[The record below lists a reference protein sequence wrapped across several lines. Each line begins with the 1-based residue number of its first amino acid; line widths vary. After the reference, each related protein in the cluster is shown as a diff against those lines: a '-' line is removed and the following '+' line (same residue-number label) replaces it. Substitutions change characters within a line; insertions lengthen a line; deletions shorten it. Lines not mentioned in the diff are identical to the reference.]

1 MPGFYSST
9 QVRYFKEQER
19 KEHEAADRKQAWKE
33 GIRARAFEKTN
44 KEIGQ
49 ARKVKVNGVPE
60 GFVAGN
66 PGFNVNEPCVAD
78 LFKEPEVK

>member
-44 KEIGQ
+44 KEIG
-49 ARKVKVNGVPE
+49 
-60 GFVAGN
+60 
-66 PGFNVNEPCVAD
+66 
-78 LFKEPEVK
+78 